1 MCSLS
6 LSLQENVY
14 FENISP
20 DIVGEMMAENNTR
33 EILNNAQGP
42 VSCDHNHDTLLLPE
56 QLAVTLTK
64 CCYPDNAML
73 P

>member
-20 DIVGEMMAENNTR
+20 DIVGEMMAEKNIR

-42 VSCDHNHDTLLLPE
+42 VSCDHNIDNLLLPE
-56 QLAVTLTK
+56 QLAVTLIT
-64 CCYPDNAML
+64 CCYHDNVLL

>member
-6 LSLQENVY
+6 LSLQENAH

-20 DIVGEMMAENNTR
+20 DIVGEMMAENNIR

-42 VSCDHNHDTLLLPE
+42 VSCDHNLDTLLLPE

-64 CCYPDNAML
+64 ML
-73 P
+73 LP

>member
-6 LSLQENVY
+6 LSLQVKVS

-20 DIVGEMMAENNTR
+20 DIVGEMMAENNIR
-33 EILNNAQGP
+33 EILNDAQGP
-42 VSCDHNHDTLLLPE
+42 VSCDHNRNNLLLPE
-56 QLAVTLTK
+56 QLAVTLTT
-64 CCYPDNAML
+64 CCYHDNVLL